1 MEYSNYDV
9 KVYQNIISL
18 YKCGFKPTYKLICLV
33 KTVSFINFRKYVKD
47 TLGFDPDDVDVEYSK
62 NLIKKGR
69 RVYLRKFLEPFG
81 SVYADYK
88 SIDLYIDMYYTII
101 KNKLNINDRKLYSKL
116 NSINP
121 RRFNDRNILN
131 KLKLRYSLFSSIPID

>member
-18 YKCGFKPTYKLICLV
+18 YKFGFKPTYKLICLV
-33 KTVSFINFRKYVKD
+33 KTVSFVDFRKYVRD
-47 TLGFDPDDVDVEYSK
+47 TLGFDPDDVDVEFSK

-81 SVYADYK
+81 SIYADYK

-101 KNKLNINDRKLYSKL
+101 KNNLNIFDRKLYNKL
-116 NSINP
+116 NTINP
-121 RRFNDRNILN
+121 RRFNDRNIIN